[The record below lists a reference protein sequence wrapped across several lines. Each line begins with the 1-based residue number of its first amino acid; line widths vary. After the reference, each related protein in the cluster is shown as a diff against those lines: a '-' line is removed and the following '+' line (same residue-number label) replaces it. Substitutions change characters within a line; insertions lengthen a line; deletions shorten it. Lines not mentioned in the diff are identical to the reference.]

1 MISVD
6 RALETILEKV
16 EPLPARPFP
25 LGECR
30 GLALAQDVVCQE
42 AHPPF
47 DNSAM
52 DGFAVRSQDLSQTPC
67 DLEIIEE
74 ISAGVP
80 PTRTVGP
87 NQASKIM
94 TGAVMPAGADC
105 VVMVESTRSTATSV
119 TVLTGAVAKENV
131 RFRGEHLQPGH
142 RVLGCGHVLNA
153 SSLSLAAYLGWPTL
167 DCIPQARVAVVSSG
181 DELIEPG
188 NTLGPGQIYNSN
200 SYGLEAKAQQLGC
213 QVSRLPVVPDRLEAL
228 KTVLQQQLESQD
240 AVITSAGVAMGEKD
254 FVLKALADLG
264 VQITFW
270 KVAMRPG
277 RPLGFGVAPN
287 GKPVFALPG
296 NPVSSLVTF
305 ELFCRPALL
314 KMMGRT
320 QPVVFKK
327 ACLAERLT
335 KKAGLRLYLRA
346 VVTHTA
352 SGLEIRTTG
361 SQGSHLL
368 HSLVQANA
376 LLVFPDELQT
386 LEIGEEVAYL
396 DWVG

>member
-6 RALETILEKV
+6 RALATILEKV

-25 LGECR
+25 LGQSL
-30 GLALAQDVVCQE
+30 GLALAQEVVCQE

-52 DGFAVRSQDLSQTPC
+52 DGFAVRSQDIAQVPC
-67 DLEIIEE
+67 ALEIVEE
-74 ISAGVP
+74 ISAGAP
-80 PTRTVGP
+80 PKLTVGP
-87 NQASKIM
+87 NQAARIM

-105 VVMVESTRSTATSV
+105 VVMVESTQSADSQVTILSTA
-119 TVLTGAVAKENV
+119 VANENV
-131 RFRGEHLQPGH
+131 RFRGEHLQPGQS
-142 RVLGCGHVLNA
+142 VLKSGRRLNPSA
-153 SSLSLAAYLGWPTL
+153 LSLAAYLGFATL
-167 DCIPQARVAVVSSG
+167 ECVPRVRVGIVSSG
-181 DELIEPG
+181 DELVEPG
-188 NTLGPGQIYNSN
+188 NLLGPGQIYNSN
-200 SYGLEAKAQQLGC
+200 SYGLEAKALQLGC
-213 QVSRLPVVPDRLEAL
+213 QVTCLPVIPDVLDTL
-228 KTVLQQQLESQD
+228 KDVLRQQLETQD

-254 FVLKALADLG
+254 FVLRALADLG
-264 VQITFW
+264 VEITFW

-320 QPVVFKK
+320 EALVLKQ
-327 ACLAERLT
+327 ARLSERLT

-346 VVTHTA
+346 VV
-352 SGLEIRTTG
+352 SGNSICTTG

-368 HSLVQANA
+368 SSLVQANA
-376 LLVFPDELQT
+376 LLIFPEELQT
-386 LEIGEEVAYL
+386 LEIGEEVSYR
-396 DWVG
+396 DWDG